1 MTAGPP
7 ADLPFAGGP
16 AFRRVRTPAC
26 GTEHSLLTGPVSYV
40 KGNNVISVADMNASS
55 NVSTELEVDIL
66 IIGAGPA
73 GLYGA
78 YYAGFRGL
86 RVAVLDALSE
96 PGGQVS
102 AMYPEKAILDIAGF
116 PSVKGR
122 DLIDGL
128 LEQAAP
134 YDPQY
139 LLGEQ
144 AQTLTR
150 LADGRAVVGT
160 SKGRTVTAG
169 AVIVTGGI
177 GTFTPRPL
185 AKGLDFLDRG
195 LSYFVPDLSAHAGKD
210 VVIVGGGDSAFDW
223 AVHLEPIASS
233 VTLVHRRDKFRAH
246 AATVTKVRESGVRMI
261 VNADVSAVRGNGWIS
276 EVDVAHK
283 LEKSTSTLPA
293 QSVIAALGFTADLG
307 PLTEWGLEID
317 SRHIVVNTRME
328 TAVPR
333 VYAAGD
339 ITDYPGKVRLIAVGF
354 GEAATA
360 VNNAAAV
367 IDPDAEIF
375 PGHSTEQEG

>member
-1 MTAGPP
+1 MNESPLLSTA
-7 ADLPFAGGP
+7 
-16 AFRRVRTPAC
+16 
-26 GTEHSLLTGPVSYV
+26 
-40 KGNNVISVADMNASS
+40 
-55 NVSTELEVDIL
+55 TELDVDIL
-66 IIGAGPA
+66 VVGAGPA

-86 RVAVLDALSE
+86 RVAVLDALAE

-102 AMYPEKAILDIAGF
+102 AMYPEKSILDIAGF
-116 PSVKGR
+116 PSVRGR

-128 LEQAAP
+128 LAQAAP
-134 YDPQY
+134 FDPIY

-144 AQTLTR
+144 ALS
-150 LADGRAVVGT
+150 LSHDASGNAVVAT
-160 SKGRTVTAG
+160 SKGRTITAG
-169 AVIVTGGI
+169 AVVLTGGI

-185 AKGLDFLDRG
+185 TKGLDFLDRG
-195 LSYFVPDLSAHAGKD
+195 LSYFVPDPSVHEGKD

-223 AVHLEPIASS
+223 AVHLEPIANS
-233 VTLVHRRDKFRAH
+233 VTLVHRRDRFRAH
-246 AATVTKVRESGVRMI
+246 RSTVAKVSDSSVRVL
-261 VNADVSAVRGNGWIS
+261 VNADVAAVRGNGWIA
-276 EVDVAHK
+276 EVDIAHG
-283 LEKSTSTLPA
+283 LDRSTTTLPA

-307 PLTEWGLEID
+307 PLTEWGLDID

-328 TAVPR
+328 TNLAR

-367 IDPDAEIF
+367 LDPDAEIF
-375 PGHSTEQEG
+375 PGHSTEQEN

>member
-1 MTAGPP
+1 MN
-7 ADLPFAGGP
+7 
-16 AFRRVRTPAC
+16 RS
-26 GTEHSLLTGPVSYV
+26 SL
-40 KGNNVISVADMNASS
+40 SS
-55 NVSTELEVDIL
+55 SDTELDVDIL

-86 RVAVLDALSE
+86 RVAVVDALAE

-102 AMYPEKAILDIAGF
+102 AMYPEKSILDIAGF
-116 PSVKGR
+116 PAVKGR
-122 DLIDGL
+122 DLVAGL

-134 YDPQY
+134 FDPIY
-139 LLGEQ
+139 LMGEQ
-144 AQTLTR
+144 ALW
-150 LADGRAVVGT
+150 LAHDTSGNAVVGT
-160 SKGRTVTAG
+160 SKGRTITAG
-169 AVIVTGGI
+169 AVIITGGI

-185 AKGLDFLDRG
+185 VKGLDFLDRG
-195 LSYFVPDLSAHAGKD
+195 LSYFVPDLSAHEGKD

-223 AVHLEPIASS
+223 AVHLEPIANS

-246 AATVTKVRESGVRMI
+246 KSTVAKVYDSSVRVL
-261 VNADVSAVRGNGWIS
+261 VNADVVDVRGNGWIA
-276 EVDVAHK
+276 EVDIVHK
-283 LEKSTSTLPA
+283 LDKSTTTLAA

-307 PLTEWGLEID
+307 PMTEWGIDID

-328 TAVPR
+328 TNVAR

-367 IDPDAEIF
+367 LDPDAEIF
-375 PGHSTEQEG
+375 PGHSTEQES

>member
-1 MTAGPP
+1 MDGH
-7 ADLPFAGGP
+7 
-16 AFRRVRTPAC
+16 
-26 GTEHSLLTGPVSYV
+26 EHSLLTGPVSFG
-40 KGNNVISVADMNASS
+40 KGNNIISVDCMNASLTA
-55 NVSTELEVDIL
+55 STGTDLDVDIL

-122 DLIDGL
+122 DLIAGL
-128 LEQAAP
+128 LAQGAP
-134 YDPQY
+134 YDPVH

-144 AQTLTR
+144 AQSLTHD
-150 LADGRAVVGT
+150 ADGRVVIGT

-169 AVIVTGGI
+169 AVVITGGI

-185 AKGLDFLDRG
+185 VKGADFLDRG
-195 LSYFVPDLSAHAGKD
+195 LSYFVPDLSAHTGKD

-246 AATVTKVRESGVRMI
+246 GATVAKVRDSSVRML
-261 VNADVSAVRGNGWIS
+261 VNADISAVRGNGWIT
-276 EVDVAHK
+276 EVDIAHK
-283 LEKSTSTLPA
+283 LERTTTTLSA

-307 PLTEWGLEID
+307 PMTDWGLEID

-328 TAVPR
+328 TTVPR

-360 VNNAAAV
+360 INNAAAV
-367 IDPDAEIF
+367 LDPDAEIF